1 MPSLRVRRM
10 HAAEDPRVIAEIDAA
25 LAMRWSHARG
35 LDPRAHALAVAGMYA
50 AMATEDEVARYVATV
65 ERTVQP
71 GAAPDENFAATLL
84 RIVLRLDEPVRCP
97 PGDSVQLETP
107 R

>member
-10 HAAEDPRVIAEIDAA
+10 HAAEDPRVIAELDAA
-25 LAMRWSHARG
+25 LAMRWSRATGIDSH
-35 LDPRAHALAVAGMYA
+35 AHALAVAGMYA

-65 ERTVQP
+65 ERTVRP
-71 GAAPDENFAATLL
+71 SAAPDENFAATLL
-84 RIVLRLDEPVRCP
+84 RIVLRLDEPVSSP
-97 PGDSVQLETP
+97 QGDSVQLEAP